1 MMEFD
6 AYREKVERK
15 HNKALV
21 ELMKDLYVE
30 NDLGPSVS
38 AKQLGMPRQA
48 FMHFVHKYDLKKLKF
63 GEYKKKMM
71 IFQARQTA
79 QWTKSIIPARSWT
92 LGAGFCVGK
101 WSLKVKDKKRREKKS
116 LQVDAFLRA
125 KRWASSVAVLPAG
138 SHHLAFP
145 RESPLS
151 ALS

>member
-71 IFQARQTA
+71 IFFTGCFAEN
-79 QWTKSIIPARSWT
+79 II
-92 LGAGFCVGK
+92 
-101 WSLKVKDKKRREKKS
+101 
-116 LQVDAFLRA
+116 
-125 KRWASSVAVLPAG
+125 
-138 SHHLAFP
+138 
-145 RESPLS
+145 
-151 ALS
+151 